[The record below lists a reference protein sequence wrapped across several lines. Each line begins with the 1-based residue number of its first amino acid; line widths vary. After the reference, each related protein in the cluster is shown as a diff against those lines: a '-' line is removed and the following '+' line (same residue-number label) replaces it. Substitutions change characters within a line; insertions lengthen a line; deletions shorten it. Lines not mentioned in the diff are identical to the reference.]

1 MICLCMTSLYLHIN
15 IFWRVANYTWETIR
29 GLVRQMMRKIRKEEP
44 EEENSV
50 ETKLYAIYSGE
61 GMRAMS
67 RDEVLEYMEK
77 RRGRGI

>member
-1 MICLCMTSLYLHIN
+1 
-15 IFWRVANYTWETIR
+15 
-29 GLVRQMMRKIRKEEP
+29 MRKIRKEEP